1 MLDRLKETFVHPP
14 DEFTPVPFWFWNDGL
29 SKEEIIRQIRDF
41 HAKEVAG
48 FVLHPRMGLPRS
60 QPYLGP
66 EFLEL
71 AEAAVKEA
79 AELGMRV
86 ILYDEGMYPS
96 GAANGL
102 VVKRNPDFASR
113 GLQMTEYPCAEE
125 GSTRIKLSVSPGE
138 RIIAALAVRRISEKE
153 IDPSATL
160 QLQPAASDGETV
172 EFTPPGEGTWSLLV
186 FTDTYSKGTIRGIHE
201 GQDDGE
207 ADAPLAADLLN
218 PEAVRAFIELTHERY
233 YGKLG
238 AYFGSTV
245 IAMFTDEPDLLGRR
259 HIRGL
264 KPWTAD
270 LLEEVLAAGVRLE
283 ELPALWLQAGEE
295 TQRIR
300 SAYEHAV
307 YLRMTRAY
315 YKPLYDWC
323 EAHGIALTGHPA
335 ASDDIGLLQYF
346 HIPGQDVVWRFI
358 APENDLGITG
368 AHSTLGKCSADSA
381 RHRGRRR
388 NLNEAFG
395 VCGKE
400 SGWALKADEMKWYL
414 DWLFVRGVN
423 LISPHAFYYSIRD
436 ERRDERPPDVGL
448 NNIWWPEYRRFSRY
462 IKRMSWLMTDSVNQ
476 AQIAVLT
483 APSGLPW
490 QSVRGLFERQ
500 LEFNYLEEEL
510 LHSACELDG
519 GVLRIAGQAYRS
531 VLVENGS
538 QFGRET
544 WSRLRTFAEQG
555 GIVVEAVDGE
565 QAGAGGPDIG
575 QRRTAPAGAAEL
587 LEAALGRDGSLSPAH
602 PDIRISHVVKEGVHF
617 YCVVNEGE
625 AAYEGAFRLPAG
637 TDGRTEIW
645 NPWTGTME
653 TAATAPAEN
662 GAELQLRIERR
673 ECLVIAVDPRQ
684 PADRQLAVSGIR
696 RLSQEIPVT
705 EGWRVQGAPGVEE
718 LSSLS
723 SWTEWEGMAH
733 FSGTVV
739 YEGNVRLESR
749 TAGVDNHAVLDLG
762 EAHELVRVWVNGRE
776 AGAQMWSPY
785 RFQVGELLRGGDNEL
800 TVAVTNTLANRYD
813 GQSLPSGLIGPVKLS
828 IYTAG
833 EEK

>member
-1 MLDRLKETFVHPP
+1 MLDRLKQTFVHPP
-14 DEFTPVPFWFWNDGL
+14 DEFTPVPFWFWNDEL

-66 EFLEL
+66 EFLDL

-79 AELGMRV
+79 AELGMQV

-102 VVKRNPDFASR
+102 VVKRNPAFASR
-113 GLQMTEYPCAEE
+113 GLQLAEHPCTGA
-125 GSTRIKLSVSPGE
+125 GSTRLQLSPAPGE
-138 RIIAALAVRRISEKE
+138 HIVAVLAVRKVSEKE
-153 IDPSATL
+153 IDPKATR
-160 QLQPAASDGETV
+160 QLQSSTGETI
-172 EFTPPGEGTWSLLV
+172 EFTPPGEGTWSILV
-186 FTDTYSKGTIRGIHE
+186 LKDTFSKGTIRGIHE
-201 GQDDGE
+201 SQDDGE

-218 PEAVRAFIELTHERY
+218 PEAVKAFIELTHEKY
-233 YGKLG
+233 YAKLG

-259 HIRGL
+259 HLRGL
-264 KPWTAD
+264 KPWTSD
-270 LLEEVLAAGVRLE
+270 LLEEVLAAGVRPE
-283 ELPALWLQAGEE
+283 ELPALWLEAGEE

-307 YLRMTRAY
+307 YLRMTRSY

-323 EAHGIALTGHPA
+323 EAHGVALTGHPA
-335 ASDDIGLLQYF
+335 ASDDIGLLKYF

-358 APENDLGITG
+358 APENDLGVTG
-368 AHSTLGKCSADSA
+368 VHSTLGKCSADSA

-423 LISPHAFYYSIRD
+423 LITPHAFYYSIRD
-436 ERRDERPPDVGL
+436 QRRDERPPDVGP

-476 AQIAVLT
+476 AQVAVLT
-483 APSGLPW
+483 PPAGLPW
-490 QSVRGLFERQ
+490 KSVRGLYERQ

-519 GVLRIAGQAYRS
+519 GVLRIADQAYRA
-531 VLVENGS
+531 VLVEDGS
-538 QFGRET
+538 RFGAET
-544 WSRLRTFAEQG
+544 WSRLQTFAEQG
-555 GIVVEAVDGE
+555 GLVIEAVEEERGRGS
-565 QAGAGGPDIG
+565 GADIG
-575 QRRTAPAGAAEL
+575 QQRTTPAGAAEL
-587 LEAALGRDGSLSPAH
+587 LEAALGRGASLSPAH
-602 PDIRISHVVKEGVHF
+602 RDIRISHVVKEGVHF
-617 YCVVNEGE
+617 FCVVNEGE
-625 AAYEGAFRLPAG
+625 TAYEGAFRLPAEVS
-637 TDGRTEIW
+637 GRTEIW
-645 NPWTGTME
+645 HPWHGTVE
-653 TAATAPAEN
+653 AAAAVPAEH
-662 GAELQLRIERR
+662 GAELSLRIERR
-673 ECLVIAVDPRQ
+673 ESLVIAVDPGQ
-684 PADRQLAVSGIR
+684 SAVPASADAG
-696 RLSQEIPVT
+696 RLKLTEEIPVT
-705 EGWRVQGAPGVEE
+705 AGWRVQGAPGVEE
-718 LSSLS
+718 PASLS

-733 FSGTVV
+733 YSGTVV
-739 YEGNVRLESR
+739 YECSLRLDGRAAGGN
-749 TAGVDNHAVLDLG
+749 AKIVLDLG

-776 AGAQMWSPY
+776 AGAVMWSPY
-785 RFQVGELLRGGDNEL
+785 RFQVGELLHEGDNEL

-813 GQSLPSGLIGPVKLS
+813 GQSLPSGLIGPAKLS
-828 IYTAG
+828 VYTAG
-833 EEK
+833 EER